1 MFVLA
6 IVATE
11 LWEKLRSRPAGWPGR
26 REWVVVVSLDLLTF
40 SAGFLAG
47 GAA

>member
-11 LWEKLRSRPAGWPGR
+11 LWAKLRKRPAVWPSR
-26 REWVVVVSLDLLTF
+26 REWAIVISLDLLTF
-40 SAGFLAG
+40 TAGFIAG
-47 GAA
+47 GVV